1 MKFNL
6 LEKAHPKKKKKHQS
20 FEEIDGSTVEQNV
33 FRDICVRTR
42 DRAAIS

>member
-6 LEKAHPKKKKKHQS
+6 LEKAHPQKKKQQS
-20 FEEIDGSTVEQNV
+20 FEEINGSTVEQNV
-33 FRDICVRTR
+33 FRDICVCTC